1 MDGLIRKIVI
11 GKDPKNAMA
20 YFVGMYVGE
29 KNRLPVTAIVF
40 DEEYMYRFQRT
51 RYHVYLQQQD
61 KSQIVWKTIE
71 EMPCIIEYD
80 LNF

>member
-20 YFVGMYVGE
+20 YYVGMRVGE
-29 KNRLPVTAIVF
+29 GKVSTIIL
-40 DEEYMYRFQRT
+40 DDKHLYKYSKT
-51 RYHVYLQQQD
+51 RYLVYIDLEE
-61 KSQIVWKTIE
+61 SQVLWKGVD
-71 EMPCIIEYD
+71 EMPCIVEYD